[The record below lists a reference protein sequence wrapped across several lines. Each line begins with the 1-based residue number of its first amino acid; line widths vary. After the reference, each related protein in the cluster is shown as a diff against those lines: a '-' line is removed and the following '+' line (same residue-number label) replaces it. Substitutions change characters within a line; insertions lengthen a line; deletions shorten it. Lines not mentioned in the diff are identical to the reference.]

1 MRWTTVHEILV
12 NLKCKINKRFTSL
25 YMYILEITLES
36 QKNRLQRDSFF
47 FFFEYGFNVI
57 LIVQNFKHIYL
68 TKHLD

>member
-47 FFFEYGFNVI
+47 F
-57 LIVQNFKHIYL
+57 LIWLQRDSDRSKI
-68 TKHLD
+68 

>member
-47 FFFEYGFNVI
+47 FLNMAS
-57 LIVQNFKHIYL
+57 
-68 TKHLD
+68 T